1 MIMTS
6 YPSDVEPEKNFPIS
20 DELKRRN
27 EFSKREVGLNHPD
40 NSSFIR
46 LNDDGDI
53 EIFAAPGVGIV
64 ISGANRSISLFA
76 DKVRFFCSENG
87 LRWNNF
93 NFNYSAIDYS
103 QPTLVQIDHKSIHN
117 AQNDAYHYLAKLK
130 NIEESEK
137 QKTITIESDY
147 GFASKEPEITQ
158 SYSSLIPT
166 EGLSE
171 DQILLVQNI
180 LAEHT
185 PDYIEYMVGLIKEG
199 YTFAQAKSKADEIKN
214 V

>member
-1 MIMTS
+1 MGSKNYGASIQR
-6 YPSDVEPEKNFPIS
+6 SDKFNIEA
-20 DELKRRN
+20 ELNKRN
-27 EFSKREVGLNHPD
+27 EFSRREVGLNHPD
-40 NSSFIR
+40 NHSFLR

-53 EIFAAPGVGIV
+53 EIFAAPGVGMV
-64 ISGANRSISLFA
+64 ISGASKSISLFA
-76 DKVRFFCSENG
+76 DKIKFFCSENG

-103 QPTLVQIDHKSIHN
+103 QPTLVQIDHKSIHS
-117 AQNDAYHYLAKLK
+117 AQNDAHHYLAKLK
-130 NIEESEK
+130 NLEESEK

-147 GFASKEPEITQ
+147 GFATKEPQINQ
-158 SYSSLIPT
+158 NYSSQIST

-180 LAEHT
+180 LTEHT
-185 PDYIEYMVGLIKEG
+185 PEYIEYMVDLIKEG
-199 YTFAQAKSKADEIKN
+199 YTFAQARDKADEIKN

>member
-1 MIMTS
+1 MTIS
-6 YPSDVEPEKNFPIS
+6 YPGDIEPEKNFPIS

-40 NSSFIR
+40 NSSFLR

-64 ISGANRSISLFA
+64 ISGASKSVSIFA
-76 DKVRFFCSENG
+76 DKIRFFCSENG

-103 QPTLVQIDHKSIHN
+103 QPTLVEIDHRSIHS
-117 AQNDAYHYLAKLK
+117 AQNDAHHYLAKLK
-130 NIEESEK
+130 DIEESEK
-137 QKTITIESDY
+137 QKSITIEGDY
-147 GFASKEPEITQ
+147 GFVTKEPQTTQ
-158 SYSSLIPT
+158 NYTSQIST

-180 LAEHT
+180 LTEHT
-185 PDYIEYMVGLIKEG
+185 AEYIEYMVNLIKEG
-199 YTFAQAKSKADEIKN
+199 YTFAQAKDKADEVKN

>member
-1 MIMTS
+1 MTTS
-6 YPSDVEPEKNFPIS
+6 YPGDIEPEKNFPIS

-40 NSSFIR
+40 NSSFLR

-64 ISGANRSISLFA
+64 ISGASKSVSIFA
-76 DKVRFFCSENG
+76 DKIRFFCSETG

-103 QPTLVQIDHKSIHN
+103 QPTLVEIDHRSIHS
-117 AQNDAYHYLAKLK
+117 AQNDAHHYLAKLK
-130 NIEESEK
+130 DIEESEK
-137 QKTITIESDY
+137 QKSITIEGDY
-147 GFASKEPEITQ
+147 GFVTKEPQTTQ
-158 SYSSLIPT
+158 NYTSQIST

-180 LAEHT
+180 LTEHT
-185 PDYIEYMVGLIKEG
+185 AEYIEYMVNLIKEG
-199 YTFAQAKSKADEIKN
+199 YTFAQAKDKADEVKN

>member
-1 MIMTS
+1 MTTS
-6 YPSDVEPEKNFPIS
+6 YPSDIEPEKNFPVS

-64 ISGANRSISLFA
+64 ISGASKSISLFA

-117 AQNDAYHYLAKLK
+117 AQNDAHHYLGKLK
-130 NIEESEK
+130 DIEELEK

-147 GFASKEPEITQ
+147 GFVTKEPQITQ
-158 SYSSLIPT
+158 NYSSQIST
-166 EGLSE
+166 DGLSE

-180 LAEHT
+180 LTEHT
-185 PDYIEYMVGLIKEG
+185 PEYIDYMVGLIKDG
-199 YTFAQAKSKADEIKN
+199 YTFAQAKDKADEIKN

>member
-1 MIMTS
+1 MTTS
-6 YPSDVEPEKNFPIS
+6 YPGDIEPEKNFPIS

-40 NSSFIR
+40 NSSFLR

-64 ISGANRSISLFA
+64 ISGASKSVSIFA
-76 DKVRFFCSENG
+76 DKIRFFCSENG

-103 QPTLVQIDHKSIHN
+103 QPTLVEIDHRSIHS
-117 AQNDAYHYLAKLK
+117 AQNDAHHYLAKLK
-130 NIEESEK
+130 DIEESEK
-137 QKTITIESDY
+137 QKSITIEGDY
-147 GFASKEPEITQ
+147 GFVTKEPQTTQ
-158 SYSSLIPT
+158 NYTSQIST

-180 LAEHT
+180 LTEHT
-185 PDYIEYMVGLIKEG
+185 AEYIEYMVNLIKEG
-199 YTFAQAKSKADEIKN
+199 YTFAQAKDKADEVKN

>member
-1 MIMTS
+1 MIS
-6 YPSDVEPEKNFPIS
+6 YPSDIEPDKNIPVS
-20 DELKRRN
+20 DELKRRS

-40 NSSFIR
+40 NSSFFK

-53 EIFAAPGVGIV
+53 EIFATPGVGII
-64 ISGANRSISLFA
+64 ISGGSRSISLFA
-76 DKVRFFCSENG
+76 DKIRFFCSENG

-103 QPTLVQIDHKSIHN
+103 QPTLVQIDYKLIHN
-117 AQNDAYHYLAKLK
+117 AQNSAYHYLAKLK

-137 QKTITIESDY
+137 QKSITIESDY
-147 GFASKEPEITQ
+147 GYASKEPEITQ
-158 SYSSLIPT
+158 NYNSGIST

-171 DQILLVQNI
+171 DQILLIKNI
-180 LAEHT
+180 LTEHT
-185 PDYIEYMVGLIKEG
+185 PDYLEYMVGLIKEG
-199 YTFAQAKSKADEIKN
+199 YTFAQARNKADEIKN

>member
-1 MIMTS
+1 MATS
-6 YPSDVEPEKNFPIS
+6 YPGDIEPEKNFPVS

-53 EIFAAPGVGIV
+53 EIFAAPGVGMI
-64 ISGANRSISLFA
+64 ISGASKTISLFA
-76 DKVRFFCSENG
+76 DKIRFFCSENG

-117 AQNDAYHYLAKLK
+117 AQNDAHHYLGKIK
-130 NIEESEK
+130 DIEESEK
-137 QKTITIESDY
+137 EKIVTIESDY
-147 GFASKEPEITQ
+147 GFVSKEPQINQ
-158 SYSSLIPT
+158 SYSSQIST

-180 LAEHT
+180 LTEHT
-185 PDYIEYMVGLIKEG
+185 PEYIDYMVSLIKDG
-199 YTFAQAKSKADEIKN
+199 HTFAQAKDKADEIKN

>member
-1 MIMTS
+1 
-6 YPSDVEPEKNFPIS
+6 
-20 DELKRRN
+20 
-27 EFSKREVGLNHPD
+27 
-40 NSSFIR
+40 
-46 LNDDGDI
+46 
-53 EIFAAPGVGIV
+53 
-64 ISGANRSISLFA
+64 
-76 DKVRFFCSENG
+76 
-87 LRWNNF
+87 
-93 NFNYSAIDYS
+93 
-103 QPTLVQIDHKSIHN
+103 
-117 AQNDAYHYLAKLK
+117 LAKLK